1 MAEKIPQTLENHSK
15 QDPKFHF
22 VLMPFAAA
30 HIAYAI
36 YRCVKEP
43 NFDTVW
49 SILFAFAFAIA
60 VLMIRVYSLKVQD
73 RVIRLEERLRMQ
85 SVLPAHLQAR
95 TGELKERQF
104 VALRFASDAELPGL
118 VEATLSQDL
127 APKDI
132 KQKIKSWRPDY
143 FRV

>member
-1 MAEKIPQTLENHSK
+1 MAEKIPQTSENHTK
-15 QDPKFHF
+15 LDPKFHF
-22 VLMPFAAA
+22 LLMPIAAVN
-30 HIAYAI
+30 IGYAI
-36 YRCVKEP
+36 YRCVQAP
-43 NFDTVW
+43 SFDTAW
-49 SILFAFAFAIA
+49 SIVLAFAFAVA

-85 SVLPAHLQAR
+85 TVLPAHLQAR
-95 TGELKERQF
+95 TGELKEQQF

-118 VEATLSQDL
+118 VEATLSQGL
-127 APKDI
+127 AQKDI